1 MTTPIVKNHNGVLV
15 VRDDL
20 FDGGTK
26 ARFIPLLLAGTDE
39 VVYASPAE
47 GGAQTALATV
57 AAMLN
62 KRATIFVAERKRK
75 KWHDRTLMAERLG
88 AKIVEVPYGY
98 LRTVQKHAEEYSK
111 QTGALLAPF
120 GFNMP
125 EAVDAIAAAARSI
138 GIQPDE
144 IWCAAGS
151 GVLARGLADAWPNAR
166 RHVVQVGR
174 PLSPNDVA
182 GATIHE
188 YPKEF
193 GWATKN
199 APPFLSDPHY
209 DAKAWEYCLKH
220 KGPGVVLFWNVT
232 GPAQP

>member
-1 MTTPIVKNHNGVLV
+1 MTKPVVKKHNGVLV

-20 FDGGTK
+20 FPGGTK
-26 ARFIPLLLAGTDE
+26 ARFIPLLFDGANE

-57 AAMLN
+57 AAQLG
-62 KRATIFVAERKRK
+62 KRATIFVAQRAQEMASA
-75 KWHDRTLMAERLG
+75 TLMAQRLG
-88 AKIVEVPYGY
+88 AQIVQVSPGH
-98 LRTVQKHAEEYSK
+98 LNVVQARAREYSH

-120 GFNMP
+120 GFDIP
-125 EAVDAIAAAARSI
+125 GAIQAIAQAALSI

-144 IWCAAGS
+144 VWCAGGS
-151 GVLARGLADAWPNAR
+151 GVLARGLAQAWPNAS

-174 PLSPNDVA
+174 KLSANDVA

-188 YPKEF
+188 YPKPFE
-193 GWATKN
+193 WATKN
-199 APPFLSDPHY
+199 APPFPSDPHY

-220 KGPGVVLFWNVT
+220 KGSGVVLFWNVT